1 MRGQTLQVLLVDDDK
16 DDYLIIRDLL
26 SKIDEFSCRLDWQD
40 SYASGLEAMRRQQY
54 DVCLLD
60 YYLGKR
66 NGLELLQ
73 EALNCG
79 IKTPFI
85 LLTGRGDRTIDSQA
99 IQAGAADYLVKQQ
112 ITVALL
118 QRSIRHALERQR
130 IYKALRRSEEL
141 YVIAAQGANDG
152 LWDWNIET
160 GEVYYSPRWKAQLG
174 FVEDEIGVTIDEWF
188 SRVHSA
194 DIERLKE
201 AFDEHLRGLT
211 STFDNEHRVRHKN
224 GDYRWMLTRGLALRD
239 TSGHAYH
246 IAGWQTDSSERV
258 AAYDGLTNL
267 PNRALFLDRLQRAL
281 TRAKRKPGYRFA
293 VLFLDLDQF
302 KVVNDSLG
310 HFAGDLM
317 LIEVGRRLE
326 ESLRATDIVGRLRS
340 DSHKAQP
347 QNNQGS
353 RDTIARFGGDEFAIL
368 TDEIYTAQ
376 DAIRIA
382 ERIHKSLS
390 RPFRIADQ
398 DICSSAS
405 IGIALSSSHY
415 ERTEEI
421 LRDADI
427 AMYKAKESGKAC
439 YTLFNSEMHVRI
451 QERMTL
457 EADLRQAF
465 QGQEFSLHYQP
476 IVSVGGELRGFEALL
491 RWQSGVRGWV
501 PPSAFIPLAK
511 ESELI
516 IAIGRWVITQ
526 ACRQLQH
533 WRKMFPQIR
542 QLSVSVNLSGMQLG
556 HGCMVDHI
564 REILT
569 DTSLEAQALALEVT
583 EGILAANVGTAIEE
597 LEQLR
602 QLGVRVHID
611 DFGTGY
617 SSLSRLRQLPA
628 DVLKIDRSFVS
639 GIGTD
644 AQSQGIVQAIL
655 GLGRTLDLGVIAE
668 GVETATQLSLL
679 RDMQCDWVQGFY
691 IAKPLAPDAVTVFL
705 NALKSSTVALNN
717 F

>member
-1 MRGQTLQVLLVDDDK
+1 MRDQTLRILLVDDDE
-16 DDYLIIRDLL
+16 DDYLITRDLL
-26 SKIDEFSCRLDWQD
+26 SDIDEFSFKLDWRD
-40 SYASGLEAMRRQQY
+40 SYVSGLQAIRCRHY

-60 YYLGKR
+60 YYLGER

-99 IQAGAADYLVKQQ
+99 IQAGAADYLVKGQ
-112 ITVALL
+112 ITGALL
-118 QRSIRHALERQR
+118 ERSIRHALERQR
-130 IYKALRRSEEL
+130 IYDALRCSEER
-141 YVIAAQGANDG
+141 YAIAAQGANDG
-152 LWDWNIET
+152 LWDWNIQT

-174 FVEDEIGVTIDEWF
+174 FTEDEIGTSIEEWF

-194 DIERLKE
+194 DIERLEE

-211 STFDNEHRVRHKN
+211 PAFENEHRVRHKN
-224 GDYRWMLTRGLALRD
+224 GDYHWMLTRGLALRD
-239 TSGHAYH
+239 ASGQAYRM
-246 IAGWQTDSSERV
+246 AGWQTDSSERV

-267 PNRALFLDRLQRAL
+267 PNRTLFLDRLQRAL
-281 TRAKRKPGYRFA
+281 THAKRKPGYRFA

-310 HFAGDLM
+310 HFAGDFM

-368 TDEIYTAQ
+368 TDEIHTAQ

-439 YTLFNSEMHVRI
+439 YTLFNGEMHARI

-465 QGQEFSLHYQP
+465 RRQELSLHYQP
-476 IVSVGGELRGFEALL
+476 IMSIDGKLQGFEALL

-501 PPSAFIPLAK
+501 PPSAFIPLAE

-533 WRKMFPQIR
+533 WRKTFPQTS
-542 QLSVSVNLSGMQLG
+542 QLSVSVNVSGMQLG
-556 HGCMVDHI
+556 HGGMVGYI
-564 REILT
+564 REILD
-569 DTSLEAQALALEVT
+569 DTGLEAQALALEVT
-583 EGILAANVGTAIEE
+583 EGMLMANAGTAIEE
-597 LEQLR
+597 FEQLR
-602 QLGVRVHID
+602 QLGVRVYID

-628 DVLKIDRSFVS
+628 DGLKIDRSFVS
-639 GIGTD
+639 EIGTD
-644 AQSQGIVQAIL
+644 AQSKGIVQAIL
-655 GLGRTLDLGVIAE
+655 GLGRTLGLSVIAE
-668 GVETATQLSLL
+668 GVETATQLSMLKA
-679 RDMQCDWVQGFY
+679 MQCDWVQGYY
-691 IAKPLAPDAVTVFL
+691 ITKPLAPDAVTAFL
-705 NALKSSTVALNN
+705 DVPEPSAVSLGN
-717 F
+717 